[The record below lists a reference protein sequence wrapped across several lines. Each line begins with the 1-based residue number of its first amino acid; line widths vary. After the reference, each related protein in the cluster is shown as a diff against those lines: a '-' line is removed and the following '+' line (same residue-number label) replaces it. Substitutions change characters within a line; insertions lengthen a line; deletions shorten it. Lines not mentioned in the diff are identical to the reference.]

1 MKRPASEALDVSRWP
16 SININ
21 ALEEKARDRYQQ
33 RATAVERYATGV
45 PIGDIEEKTQL
56 DRRVLYRMIER
67 ALQPHP
73 DGRPWGFR
81 ALVPGSHTKTYQRC
95 KASTSKRV
103 GLAGAF
109 SQLLEEYPKLEQ
121 LVRQLIVNRD
131 ILLVQK
137 GDQVYLKNLRN
148 AHNRFT
154 AACRSIGLTAKD
166 YPLNQDQKGRIS
178 FGSALRYR
186 MMQDF
191 KDAHRSAGG
200 DRLKPAS
207 ALAKRHAAPI
217 TEPFDTVEV
226 DAHRL
231 DLRLKILD
239 QDPYGDEQLIEIER
253 VWLLALIDVFTR
265 AILGYTLCLRREYS
279 RYDVIR
285 TFEKALSPASMPALT
300 IPGLAPIECGGFVSA
315 ALPETTCACWRQ
327 IRFDHA
333 RAHLAADSLNVA
345 CELLGCT
352 VDVGP
357 AYQPDERPFIE
368 RFFGTVA
375 TRFSHRLPGTTG
387 SDPDDI
393 LRKLKDPHG
402 DLRLVVSLGELRE
415 LLAVWVWNYN
425 GTPHGGLGS
434 AGTPLEAMT
443 AAIRGR
449 RTLLRHLPLSMR
461 GNLCL
466 LQSAHPARV
475 RGHINR
481 GEKPHISFYHVRY
494 TSHRLAR
501 TPELIGKPLRVYY
514 DANDIRVLR
523 AFLADATEL
532 GVLIIPIPKIREEHL
547 AEARRLNGLDAK
559 RGAVELDG
567 EGAVIDD
574 LEQRRRRWRRWC
586 GLSKIIVMRSP
597 EERVPIHSKMARPAS
612 LDNCENLIEMLLR
625 RKRLSLPARAR
636 DDSQRLLELT
646 YPATL
651 PTTAS
656 SSHAVTGYRGR
667 PVGEV

>member
-1 MKRPASEALDVSRWP
+1 MKRPASEALDISRWP
-16 SININ
+16 SVDIN
-21 ALEEKARDRYQQ
+21 ALDEKARQVYQQ
-33 RATAVERYATGV
+33 RALAIEYYASGV
-45 PIGDIEEKTQL
+45 PIGEVEAKTKL

-67 ALQPHP
+67 ALQAHP

-81 ALVPGSHTKTYQRC
+81 ALVPGSHTKVYQRL
-95 KASTSKRV
+95 KASCTTGA

-109 SQLLEEYPKLEQ
+109 GQLLEKYPKLEQ

-137 GDQVYLKNLRN
+137 GEHVYLKNLRN

-154 AACRSIGLTAKD
+154 AACRSVGLTAND
-166 YPLNQDQKGRIS
+166 YPLNQDEQGRRS
-178 FGSALRYR
+178 LGSALRHR
-186 MMQDF
+186 MLQDF

-200 DRLKPAS
+200 ARVKPAA
-207 ALAKRHAAPI
+207 ALADRPAAPV
-217 TEPFDTVEV
+217 TEPFDTVEF

-239 QDPYGDEQLIEIER
+239 QDPYGDEQIIEIER
-253 VWLLALIDVFTR
+253 VWLLALIDVCTR

-285 TFEKALSPASMPALT
+285 TFETALSSASMPPLT

-315 ALPETTCACWRQ
+315 ALPETAYACWRQ

-387 SDPDDI
+387 SGPEDL

-402 DLRLVVSLGELRE
+402 DLRLIVSLEELRE

-434 AGTPLEAMT
+434 ARTPLEAMS

-449 RTLLRHLPLSMR
+449 RCLLRHLPLSLR
-461 GNLCL
+461 GNICL
-466 LQSAHPARV
+466 LQSVYPARV

-494 TSHRLAR
+494 TSHRLAGA
-501 TPELIGKPLRVYY
+501 PELIGKALRIYY

-523 AFLADATEL
+523 AFLVDGTEL
-532 GVLIIPIPKIREEHL
+532 GELKAGGIWSTTAHS
-547 AEARRLNGLDAK
+547 LDMRQRIFRAK
-559 RGAVELDG
+559 RLRQLRFGDAGDPVEAYLQFKRGQSKRSRKVASEIAQIKD
-567 EGAVIDD
+567 AIDAGKRKSAGTD
-574 LEQRRRRWRRWC
+574 APNAQEHPLPLAL
-586 GLSKIIVMRSP
+586 GPVK
-597 EERVPIHSKMARPAS
+597 A
-612 LDNCENLIEMLLR
+612 LR
-625 RKRLSLPARAR
+625 LRIPSGFA
-636 DDSQRLLELT
+636 
-646 YPATL
+646 
-651 PTTAS
+651 
-656 SSHAVTGYRGR
+656 
-667 PVGEV
+667 

>member
-1 MKRPASEALDVSRWP
+1 
-16 SININ
+16 
-21 ALEEKARDRYQQ
+21 LEQ
-33 RATAVERYATGV
+33 
-45 PIGDIEEKTQL
+45 
-56 DRRVLYRMIER
+56 
-67 ALQPHP
+67 
-73 DGRPWGFR
+73 
-81 ALVPGSHTKTYQRC
+81 
-95 KASTSKRV
+95 
-103 GLAGAF
+103 
-109 SQLLEEYPKLEQ
+109 YPKLEQ

-137 GDQVYLKNLRN
+137 GDHVYLKNLRN

-154 AACRSIGLTAKD
+154 AACRSVGLTAND
-166 YPLNQDQKGRIS
+166 YPLNQEQKGRIS
-178 FGSALRYR
+178 LGSALRYR
-186 MMQDF
+186 MLQDF

-200 DRLKPAS
+200 DRVKPAS
-207 ALAKRHAAPI
+207 ALAERGAAPVRD
-217 TEPFDTVEV
+217 PFDTVEF

-239 QDPYGDEQLIEIER
+239 QDPYGEEQLIEIER
-253 VWLLALIDVFTR
+253 VWLLALIDVCTR

-315 ALPETTCACWRQ
+315 ALPETAYACWRQ

-402 DLRLVVSLGELRE
+402 DLRLVVSLEELRE

-434 AGTPLEAMT
+434 GGTPLEAMN

-449 RTLLRHLPLSMR
+449 RTLLRHLPLSLR

-466 LQSAHPARV
+466 LQSAYPARV
-475 RGHINR
+475 RGRINR

-501 TPELIGKPLRVYY
+501 APELIGKPLRVYY

-523 AFLADATEL
+523 AFLADGTEL
-532 GVLIIPIPKIREEHL
+532 GELKAGGIWATTPHSLDLRQRIFRAKRSRQLQFGDSDDPVEAYLQFKRGRSKRSRKVASEIAQIKDTISEGKRKSDVDDGPSGVERPLPL
-547 AEARRLNGLDAK
+547 AVGPVKARRLRIPSGF
-559 RGAVELDG
+559 V
-567 EGAVIDD
+567 
-574 LEQRRRRWRRWC
+574 
-586 GLSKIIVMRSP
+586 
-597 EERVPIHSKMARPAS
+597 
-612 LDNCENLIEMLLR
+612 
-625 RKRLSLPARAR
+625 
-636 DDSQRLLELT
+636 
-646 YPATL
+646 
-651 PTTAS
+651 
-656 SSHAVTGYRGR
+656 
-667 PVGEV
+667 